1 MIEGANSV
9 LVSQCGEPFLP
20 APGHQHRCAVPTASA
35 HEIGTAPGDD
45 FEADIHKCQCGFTW
59 VVN

>member
-1 MIEGANSV
+1 MAQTTNRNT
-9 LVSQCGEPFLP
+9 CGEPYWP
-20 APGHQHRCAVPTASA
+20 EPGHQHRCAVGSDE

-45 FEADIHKCQCGFTW
+45 FETEIHKCDCGFTW

>member
-1 MIEGANSV
+1 MAQTTNRNT
-9 LVSQCGEPFLP
+9 CGEPYWP
-20 APGHQHRCAVPTASA
+20 EPGHQHRCAVVSDE

-45 FEADIHKCQCGFTW
+45 FETEIHKCDCGFTW